1 MPSPGHGEY
10 SIRQA
15 HLAEFSL
22 LGQLTVDAYASLLG
36 MPTPAEQPD
45 YYELLRDVGR
55 RAHNPAISIF
65 VAVSNSGELLG
76 SVDFIADMK
85 QYGSAGA
92 ANSIADAAG
101 IRLLAVKPECRGRGI
116 GRSLTAFCT
125 GRARELG
132 KSTVILHTTKAMAT
146 AWAMYERMGF
156 RRCVE
161 IDFKQG
167 TLEVFGFWLHLGS
180 DK

>member
-1 MPSPGHGEY
+1 MRMRASSECQPPPSSPTTMSCCETLGGGH
-10 SIRQA
+10 
-15 HLAEFSL
+15 
-22 LGQLTVDAYASLLG
+22 T
-36 MPTPAEQPD
+36 T
-45 YYELLRDVGR
+45 
-55 RAHNPAISIF
+55 PAISIF